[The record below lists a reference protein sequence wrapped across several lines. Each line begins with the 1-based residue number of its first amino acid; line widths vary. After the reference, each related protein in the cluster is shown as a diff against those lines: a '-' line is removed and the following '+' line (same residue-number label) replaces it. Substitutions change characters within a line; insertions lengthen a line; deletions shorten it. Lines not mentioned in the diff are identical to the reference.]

1 MNTPHYPLTAV
12 VGQEHARRALAVALV
27 NPRAGALLISGTR
40 GTAKSVLV
48 RAAAPFTVMGRM
60 EELPLG
66 ASEDMIFGTIDM
78 ESALQKGERRLR
90 HGLLH
95 RARNIFLYMD
105 EVNLLREEIL
115 STVLKCA
122 RDQIFHLER
131 DGLSFTEELSYTPV
145 GTMDP
150 AEGVLRPALLDAFGL
165 FVSMEDVSDPA
176 QRREVAARV
185 LAYERDPVAFRASY
199 AEQEEAFGA
208 MIRRARE
215 LLPHVEVPS
224 AILHF
229 AAACVLR
236 SHCAGNHAEIYLIE
250 AARAL
255 AALAGRSFV
264 MPADVEE
271 AAEFVLVHRMSRP
284 QEEQQPLP
292 PPREGNV
299 PQRERDDLPDELQEP
314 TPPQAD
320 GDAQPPQEHTQ
331 ENEPQDGAEDPPL
344 SEEKPCAEDEDRV
357 AAPLENVMA
366 RLSLLSMTM
375 RAQGGKS
382 GRRDIIQIH
391 TADGRGLR
399 TDLPRRG
406 ARLDL
411 ALSAT
416 LRAAAPHQRIRK
428 RGQAVVIRL
437 EDVRVWVRAKRSA
450 AHILFLVDASG
461 SMGARERMR
470 TVKGA
475 ILALLREAYQ
485 KRDCVGLIAFR
496 RERAETLL
504 PMTRSVELA
513 ERALRELPTGGRT
526 PLAEGL
532 SHAHQTLRE
541 LERKDSEKT
550 VLVLITD
557 GRTNT
562 KEGDAGV
569 QRALRAAEEIA
580 ETAALTLVLDT
591 ERSIPRVGVAPE
603 LARRMAAQYYT
614 LERLSAEGVLE
625 IVGASRRMQNREN
638 GSR

>member
-95 RARNIFLYMD
+95 RARNTFLYMD

-250 AARAL
+250 AARTL
-255 AALAGRSFV
+255 AALAGRSFI

-271 AAEFVLVHRMSRP
+271 AAAFVLVHRMSRP
-284 QEEQQPLP
+284 QEEQQSTP
-292 PPREGNV
+292 PDAGNV
-299 PQRERDDLPDELQEP
+299 PQQGENDAPQESV
-314 TPPQAD
+314 PPQ
-320 GDAQPPQEHTQ
+320 DAPQESMQGEEQQDAT
-331 ENEPQDGAEDPPL
+331 QDGQDDASS
-344 SEEKPCAEDEDRV
+344 SEETRQIDADERV
-357 AAPLENVMA
+357 AAPLENLMV
-366 RLSLLSMTM
+366 RLSLLRMTM

-382 GRRDIIQIH
+382 GKRDVVQTH
-391 TADGRGLR
+391 TADGRCLR
-399 TDLPRRG
+399 TELPRSG
-406 ARLDL
+406 ARPDL

-416 LRAAAPHQRIRK
+416 LRAAAPYQRMRQG
-428 RGQAVVIRL
+428 RQAIVIHP
-437 EDVRVWVRAKRSA
+437 EDVRIWVRAKRTA
-450 AHILFLVDASG
+450 ANILFLVDASG

-470 TVKGA
+470 MVKGT
-475 ILALLREAYQ
+475 ILSLLQEAYQ
-485 KRDCVGLIAFR
+485 KRDCVGLVAFR
-496 RERAETLL
+496 RDRAETLL

-513 ERALRELPTGGRT
+513 EKQLRALPTGGRT

-532 SHAHQTLRE
+532 AHALQLLRA
-541 LERKDSEKT
+541 LERRGSGKNIL
-550 VLVLITD
+550 VLVTD
-557 GRTNT
+557 GRTNA

-580 ETAALTLVLDT
+580 GTQVLGLVLDT
-591 ERSIPRVGVAPE
+591 ERSVPRVGVAPE

-625 IVGASRRMQNREN
+625 IVRASRRMQNREN
-638 GSR
+638 GRR